1 MNKLKEFEDFTKE
14 ELDFLYTYCKR
25 NYNERNALEIN
36 DIIKG
41 DINYGIKRWNIK
53 ISEKTLEKLTIYII
67 YRNLNEEVDK
77 YRKRA
82 DNALIK
88 HKNAEKRLLQK
99 QNKLI
104 KFTINNNKKVKEILN
119 VKSN

>member
-99 QNKLI
+99 KNKFLNYWTL
-104 KFTINNNKKVKEILN
+104 KNKEIEEILN